1 MLPVEL
7 ADKIMNEVT
16 DMPISLEEAKEIRLQ
31 LMEERK
37 AFVED
42 VKTELESYIFA
53 FCEH

>member
-7 ADKIMNEVT
+7 TDKIIDDVS
-16 DMPISLEEAKEIRLQ
+16 DMPISLEEAKEIRLE

-42 VKTELESYIFA
+42 VKTELESYTFS